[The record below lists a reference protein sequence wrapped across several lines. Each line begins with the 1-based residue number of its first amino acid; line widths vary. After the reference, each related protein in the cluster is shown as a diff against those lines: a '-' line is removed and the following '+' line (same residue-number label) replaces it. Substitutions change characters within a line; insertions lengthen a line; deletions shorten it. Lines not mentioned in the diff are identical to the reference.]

1 MDHETKKYSHPYV
14 PGREQPMIET
24 VYVLQQQQRLMGRW
38 LFFILVAVLFC
49 FSMLFVLLPYLSEVN
64 PGVREDAGTVGKV
77 SDESVVLDE
86 IRILKSQVGSLITES
101 IQIKVNQLEK
111 SLLDGMISKSDLVA
125 IQELKSD
132 LKVLK
137 TYALQNSIDSLSVF
151 DSGLQKSPSDSVP
164 RMFDAEQIGR
174 EISQMKTLFYISM
187 ASWGLML
194 VVVSGVWMH
203 SCYSIKRLEGFRY
216 SSKELLGKPQSE
228 YY

>member
-132 LKVLK
+132 LKVNYGNSCDVLGDEHVVQIRTAIRNVVDNSALK
-137 TYALQNSIDSLSVF
+137 AKVSRQFLLAHTS
-151 DSGLQKSPSDSVP
+151 QK
-164 RMFDAEQIGR
+164 E
-174 EISQMKTLFYISM
+174 
-187 ASWGLML
+187 
-194 VVVSGVWMH
+194 VVSVATKAL
-203 SCYSIKRLEGFRY
+203 IKINTL
-216 SSKELLGKPQSE
+216 KEKE
-228 YY
+228 AA